1 MSFNGFKTFCE
12 ELLASIF
19 HFLLE
24 VLMAPMAGAS
34 PVALAAAVTDGGGH
48 AWRCLE
54 RGFEN
59 LFEGVLSL
67 REVGWLLVVSSV
79 CLLRSL
85 LSGAAP
91 SAHRA
96 VQLLLAIKHLDP
108 GSTCAA

>member
-54 RGFEN
+54 RGFETCSKE
-59 LFEGVLSL
+59 F
-67 REVGWLLVVSSV
+67 LVCVRWDGCLWCPRYVSFGH
-79 CLLRSL
+79 C
-85 LSGAAP
+85 
-91 SAHRA
+91 
-96 VQLLLAIKHLDP
+96 
-108 GSTCAA
+108 